1 MYYAIIFGI
10 LNYVI
15 IIYLILTF
23 ARYSPHD
30 VKFVFQFFID
40 FLINSTIFSD
50 TLIPLIQGFPKSRN
64 RESYHIIIIIT
75 IIIRLSALLL
85 VAPVYSARADNNL
98 LSKVSQSLAQ

>member
-64 RESYHIIIIIT
+64 RESYIIIIIIT

>member
-50 TLIPLIQGFPKSRN
+50 TNSTN
-64 RESYHIIIIIT
+64 T
-75 IIIRLSALLL
+75 RLS
-85 VAPVYSARADNNL
+85 
-98 LSKVSQSLAQ
+98 KIQE

>member
-64 RESYHIIIIIT
+64 RESYIIIIIT

>member
-30 VKFVFQFFID
+30 VKFAFQFFID

-64 RESYHIIIIIT
+64 RESYIIIIIT